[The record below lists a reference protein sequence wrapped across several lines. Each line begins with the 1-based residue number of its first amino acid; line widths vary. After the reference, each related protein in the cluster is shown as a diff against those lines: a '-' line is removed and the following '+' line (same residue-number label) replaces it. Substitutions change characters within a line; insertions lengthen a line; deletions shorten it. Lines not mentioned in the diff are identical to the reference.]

1 MDIDRQQKKI
11 LIVFYSQSGVT
22 RRIAE
27 MLQSRTHADMYEI
40 ETIRTY
46 PTQQPAVYDEP
57 KKELETGQLPALK
70 REPPDMSAYDL
81 VLVGGPV
88 WWYTVSTPI
97 MRFLQLADFK
107 GKKTAAFCTHMGGLG
122 RYFPHFKEQARH
134 ANVLEGI
141 DFFQP
146 TRSKTAA
153 TETALNKWLGNL
165 LNA

>member
-1 MDIDRQQKKI
+1 MDTAHKQVKVLVI
-11 LIVFYSQSGVT
+11 FYSQSGVT

-27 MLQSRTHADMYEI
+27 ILQSKTQADLYEI
-40 ETIRTY
+40 ETVRTY
-46 PTQQPAVYDEP
+46 PTQQPGIYDEP

-70 REPPDMSAYDL
+70 HEPPDMSAYDL
-81 VLVGGPV
+81 ILVGGPV
-88 WWYTVSTPI
+88 WWYTVSTPV

-122 RYFPHFKEQARH
+122 RYFPHFRTQARH

-146 TRSKTAA
+146 TRSKTAS
-153 TETALNKWLGNL
+153 TEAALDKWLDKLANS
-165 LNA
+165 

>member
-1 MDIDRQQKKI
+1 MDTDRKQVKTMVI
-11 LIVFYSQSGVT
+11 FYSQSGVT

-27 MLQSRTHADMYEI
+27 MLQSQTQADLHEI

-46 PTQQPAVYDEP
+46 PTQQPGIYDEP

-70 REPPDMSAYDL
+70 HEPPDMSAYDL
-81 VLVGGPV
+81 ILVGGPV
-88 WWYTVSTPI
+88 WWYTVSTPV

-153 TETALNKWLGNL
+153 TEAALNKWLGNL

>member
-1 MDIDRQQKKI
+1 MDTDRKQVKTMVI
-11 LIVFYSQSGVT
+11 FYSQSGVT

-27 MLQSRTHADMYEI
+27 MLQSQTQADLHEI

-46 PTQQPAVYDEP
+46 PTQQPGIYDEP

-81 VLVGGPV
+81 ILVGGPV
-88 WWYTVSTPI
+88 WWYTVSTPV

-153 TETALNKWLGNL
+153 TEAALNKWLGNL

>member
-1 MDIDRQQKKI
+1 MDTAHKQEKTLVI
-11 LIVFYSQSGVT
+11 FYSQSGVT

-27 MLQSRTHADMYEI
+27 MLQSRTQADMYEI

-46 PTQQPAVYDEP
+46 PTQQPAIYDEP

-70 REPPDMSAYDL
+70 RELPDMSAYDL
-81 VLVGGPV
+81 FLVGGPV
-88 WWYTVSTPI
+88 WWYTVSTPV

-122 RYFPHFKEQARH
+122 RYFTHFKEQARH
-134 ANVLEGI
+134 ASVLEGI

-153 TETALNKWLGNL
+153 TEAALSKWLNSL
-165 LNA
+165 LNM